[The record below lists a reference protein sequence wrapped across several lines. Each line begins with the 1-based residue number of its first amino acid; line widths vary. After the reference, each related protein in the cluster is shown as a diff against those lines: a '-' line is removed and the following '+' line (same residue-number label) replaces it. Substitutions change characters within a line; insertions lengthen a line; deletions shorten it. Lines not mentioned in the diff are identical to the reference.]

1 MKALKFDGIKIAT
14 DFDELIAQL
23 IDKGYTLELPPFGSE
38 IKIAKLSGQYGDYS
52 GTCVVSIVSDVDG
65 TVQNLVVCGEDY
77 YAVSCI
83 DMDFD
88 FFREKAE
95 EYEKYGFELI
105 NEEDDDFDEDDIDLI
120 RDGVL
125 NRSLLY
131 RREEDGSDIMVAV
144 SASDDE
150 DELHVSMMLTLGTSN
165 SFIDEEDSEDDDE
178 DGDDDNEKY
187 DETLAFARQH
197 PYFNSCKTVV
207 VNQDIF
213 DQVSLWVK
221 RYANFYNTY
230 CKNEQF
236 IEVINGFIPDFDKEH
251 TLILCV
257 NDLLICMER
266 LGIELEAVSR
276 GGMVFTA
283 LLMKLQNQ
291 IDIES
296 SFNFHN
302 LTNEDADN
310 AQDSMDDMHKV
321 CKSIT
326 GLNTFFVS
334 TLISSYDPKKANR
347 YIDIMEEIANI
358 LVDLYKDW
366 DEDID
371 LNEDFI
377 DEISDLKV

>member
-1 MKALKFDGIKIAT
+1 M
-14 DFDELIAQL
+14 
-23 IDKGYTLELPPFGSE
+23 
-38 IKIAKLSGQYGDYS
+38 
-52 GTCVVSIVSDVDG
+52 
-65 TVQNLVVCGEDY
+65 
-77 YAVSCI
+77 
-83 DMDFD
+83 
-88 FFREKAE
+88 
-95 EYEKYGFELI
+95 
-105 NEEDDDFDEDDIDLI
+105 
-120 RDGVL
+120 
-125 NRSLLY
+125 
-131 RREEDGSDIMVAV
+131 
-144 SASDDE
+144 
-150 DELHVSMMLTLGTSN
+150 
-165 SFIDEEDSEDDDE
+165 
-178 DGDDDNEKY
+178 
-187 DETLAFARQH
+187 
-197 PYFNSCKTVV
+197 
-207 VNQDIF
+207 
-213 DQVSLWVK
+213 
-221 RYANFYNTY
+221 
-230 CKNEQF
+230 
-236 IEVINGFIPDFDKEH
+236 
-251 TLILCV
+251 CV

-310 AQDSMDDMHKV
+310 TQDSMDDMHKV
-321 CKSIT
+321 CKSIK